1 MMSLQDTLMETISG
15 RKDTREVS
23 DAIDLASKLHEGEYR
38 KNNEPYII
46 HPLNVAIILAQ
57 MNADN
62 DTLAAALLHD
72 TVEDSDIT
80 VKDLRELFNQRVA
93 FLVDGVSKYEK
104 TEFDTKEGCDLANHE
119 KLLRY
124 TSEDIRVM
132 FLKLADRIHNMRTI
146 EYLSEPKQKENAK
159 ETIEFFLPFA
169 ESFDLEYSDELLNN
183 SLRCLGYDSDKFE
196 STPMPIEWQIRLQR
210 ARRSSIMR
218 YLAAIKNSRVS
229 SQLVRRRQ
237 RNN

>member
-1 MMSLQDTLMETISG
+1 MMSLQDTLMDSISG
-15 RKDTREVS
+15 RKDTLEVS
-23 DAIDLASKLHEGEYR
+23 EAISLASKLHEGEYR

-62 DTLAAALLHD
+62 DTLAAAVLHD
-72 TVEDSDIT
+72 TVEDTDIT
-80 VKDLRELFNQRVA
+80 VKELRSLFNQKVA
-93 FLVDGVSKYEK
+93 FLVDGVSKYRK

-119 KLLRY
+119 KLLLY
-124 TSEDIRVM
+124 TEADVRVM

-159 ETIEFFLPFA
+159 ETIEFFLPFSQGF
-169 ESFDLEYSDELLNN
+169 ELEYSDELLNN
-183 SLRCLGYDSDKFE
+183 SLRCLGCNNDKFE
-196 STPMPIEWQIRLQR
+196 STPLPIEWQTRLLK
-210 ARRSSIMR
+210 ARRSLIMKQIAARRNSIIS
-218 YLAAIKNSRVS
+218 Y
-229 SQLVRRRQ
+229 QLVRRRE